1 MGQAPIKGRKIR
13 QDLLSKR
20 TYNLIATLKL
30 YMYNINNTYISY
42 IGIHT
47 PDYKNKYYKIGIFAI
62 VNFFIYLF

>member
-1 MGQAPIKGRKIR
+1 MG
-13 QDLLSKR
+13 
-20 TYNLIATLKL
+20 TLKL

-47 PDYKNKYYKIGIFAI
+47 PDYKNKYYKIGIFAL